1 MARPL
6 RIEYPGAWYHFTCRG
21 NVRSSIF
28 NDNLDRKEFLNILSS
43 SLEKYR
49 VKLHGY
55 VLMNNHFHLLLHT
68 PLGNLT
74 NFAQRFNTTYTVYFN
89 RRHKRAGHLYQ
100 GRYKA
105 ILVQKES
112 YLLELIRYVHLNP
125 VKIHKIKKLGIS
137 AQLENLRNY
146 IWSSHLGYI
155 FLKHRYDFVSYN
167 NLLNDF
173 GGDNS
178 KGRKRYR
185 EFVEEGLLKGFPSPF
200 KEIKGQVVLGDSK
213 FTDWLYEKVM
223 KGKKPD
229 PFEQSLSKTLLK
241 ETKPGQIEKV
251 VCQVFKIDKRLLL
264 KKRSGVKEARMILI
278 DLCCRYRIFHKSLK
292 EIGEELGGLT
302 VGGMSQ
308 VRKRLK
314 VILNYD
320 LSVKRKFNKCVKII
334 ECQ

>member
-21 NVRSSIF
+21 NARSCIF
-28 NDNLDRKEFLNILSS
+28 NDKHDRKEFLKILRS
-43 SLEKYR
+43 SLEKYS

-55 VLMNNHFHLLLHT
+55 VLMNNHFHFLLHT
-68 PLGNLT
+68 PFGNLT
-74 NFAQRFNTTYTVYFN
+74 RFAQRFNTTYTVYYN
-89 RRHKRAGHLYQ
+89 RRHKRVGHLYQ

-112 YLLELIRYVHLNP
+112 YLLELIRYLHLNP
-125 VKIHKIKKLGIS
+125 VKIQKIKKSGIS
-137 AQLENLRNY
+137 IQLENLRNY
-146 IWSSHLGYI
+146 IWSSHLGYG
-155 FLKHRYDFVSYN
+155 LLRHRHGFVCYN
-167 NLLNDF
+167 NVLEDF

-178 KGRKRYR
+178 KGRRRYR
-185 EFVEEGLLKGFPSPF
+185 EFVEEGLLKGVPSPF
-200 KEIKGQVVLGDSK
+200 EEIKGQVVLGDSK
-213 FTDWLYEKVM
+213 FVDWLYEKVM

-229 PFEQSLSKTLLK
+229 PIEQSASKELVK
-241 ETKPGQIEKV
+241 ETKLGQIEKV
-251 VCQVFKIDKRLLL
+251 VCEVFKIDKELL
-264 KKRSGVKEARMILI
+264 KRRSGVKEARMMLI

-292 EIGEELGGLT
+292 EIGQELGGLS

-314 VILNYD
+314 VILNNNS
-320 LSVKRKFNKCVKII
+320 SVKRKFNQCVKAI

>member
-21 NVRSSIF
+21 NTRSCIF
-28 NDNLDRKEFLNILSS
+28 NDNHDRKEFLKILRS
-43 SLEKYR
+43 SLEKYS

-55 VLMNNHFHLLLHT
+55 VLMNNHFHFLLHT
-68 PLGNLT
+68 PLGNLAR
-74 NFAQRFNTTYTVYFN
+74 FAQRFNTTYTVYYN
-89 RRHKRAGHLYQ
+89 RRHKRVGHLYQ

-125 VKIHKIKKLGIS
+125 VKIQKIKKSGIS
-137 AQLENLRNY
+137 VQLENLRNCV
-146 IWSSHLGYI
+146 WSSHLEYG
-155 FLKHRYDFVSYN
+155 FLRHRHGFICYN
-167 NLLNDF
+167 NILEYF

-178 KGRKRYR
+178 KGRRRYR
-185 EFVEEGLLKGFPSPF
+185 EFIEEGLLKEVPSPF
-200 KEIKGQVVLGDSK
+200 GEIKGQVVLGDST
-213 FTDWLYEKVM
+213 FVDWIYEKVM

-229 PFEQSLSKTLLK
+229 PFEQSVSKELVK
-241 ETKPGQIEKV
+241 ETKHSQIEKV
-251 VCQVFKIDKRLLL
+251 VCEVFKIDKELLL
-264 KKRSGVKEARMILI
+264 RKRTGVKEAKMILI

-292 EIGEELGGLT
+292 EIGQELGGLS

-314 VILNYD
+314 VVLNNN
-320 LSVKRKFNKCVKII
+320 SPVKRKFNQCVKAI